1 MLIDRNPLQRF
12 RLVALLV
19 VVILA
24 GGTFGYRFIEGWTWL
39 DSVFMTVITVTTVG
53 YGEVHPLDAA
63 GKIFTSLVIAGGV
76 GTVLYAF
83 GVVGEVVGGGHM
95 AAYRRRRTV
104 ERQLER
110 LNDHVIVC
118 AYGRVGS
125 QIVLELERD
134 GVDVVVVENNP
145 AGPLARVQAEGKLHV
160 AADAASRE
168 ALERAGIHRARALV
182 TAVDSD
188 EKNVYITLTARAL
201 NPDLF
206 IVARA
211 GEPESAERLEQ
222 AGANRV
228 VSPYR
233 MAAIRMADV
242 TQRPAVVDALD
253 SVRHG
258 AVDFGIDE
266 IVVPAD
272 SPLVGAAGGLTALE
286 RDTGAH
292 VLALRRPNGALFT
305 GPDAS
310 VVVEADDLLV
320 LLGSRAELQAAAALL
335 EGRNRAPAAGARP

>member
-1 MLIDRNPLQRF
+1 MLTDRNPLQRF
-12 RLVALLV
+12 RLVALLL

-24 GGTFGYRFIEGWTWL
+24 GGTVGYRFIEGWTWL
-39 DSVFMTVITVTTVG
+39 DSTFMTVITVTTVG

-76 GTVLYAF
+76 GTVLYTF
-83 GVVGEVVGGGHM
+83 GVVGEVIGGGHM
-95 AAYRRRRTV
+95 AAYRRRRAV
-104 ERQLER
+104 ERDLDR
-110 LNDHVIVC
+110 LSDHVIVC

-145 AGPLARVQAEGKLHV
+145 HGPLARVQAEGKLHV
-160 AADAASRE
+160 AGDATSRE

-188 EKNVYITLTARAL
+188 ERNVYITLTARSL
-201 NPDLF
+201 NPGLF

-211 GEPESAERLEQ
+211 GEPESVDRLHQ

-258 AVDFGIDE
+258 AADFGIDE
-266 IVVPAD
+266 IVVPAE
-272 SPLVGAAGGLTALE
+272 SPLVGAGGALAALE
-286 RDTGAH
+286 HDTGAH
-292 VLALRRPNGALFT
+292 VLALRRLGGELFT
-305 GPDAS
+305 GPGAG
-310 VVVEADDLLV
+310 VVVDAQDLLV
-320 LLGSRAELQAAAALL
+320 LLGTRDELQQAAAQV
-335 EGRNRAPAAGARP
+335 EGRAQPRR

>member
-1 MLIDRNPLQRF
+1 MIDRNPLQRF
-12 RLVALLV
+12 RLVALL
-19 VVILA
+19 LA
-24 GGTFGYRFIEGWTWL
+24 AVLTIGTIGYRFVEGWNWL
-39 DSVFMTVITVTTVG
+39 DSVYMTVITVTTVG

-63 GKIFTSLVIAGGV
+63 GKVFTSFVIAGGV
-76 GTVLYAF
+76 GTVLYTF
-83 GVVGEVVGGGHM
+83 GVVGEVIGGGHL
-95 AAYRRRRTV
+95 AAYRRRRSV
-104 ERQLER
+104 ERELDR
-110 LNDHVIVC
+110 LRDHVIVC

-145 AGPLARVQAEGKLHV
+145 TPLARVEAEAKLHV
-160 AADAASRE
+160 AADATSRE
-168 ALERAGIHRARALV
+168 ALERAGINRARALV

-188 EKNVYITLTARAL
+188 EKNVYITLTARSL

-211 GEPESAERLEQ
+211 GEPQSVERLQQ

-233 MAAIRMADV
+233 MAALRMADV

-266 IVVPAD
+266 ILVPAG
-272 SPLVGAAGGLTALE
+272 SPLIGVVGALTAIE
-286 RDTGAH
+286 SETGAH
-292 VLALRRPNGALFT
+292 VLALRRLAGELFT
-305 GPDAS
+305 GPGAE
-310 VVVEADDLLV
+310 VHVESEDLLV
-320 LLGSRAELQAAAALL
+320 LMGTRAELQLAAARV
-335 EGRNRAPAAGARP
+335 EGHSRPPR